1 MATLVTQDFER
12 EIAEKTVNG
21 GVIQYDEFIFAMIPN
36 LTADN
41 LAQHLTIPSES
52 LIKHRQ
58 AVSKA
63 GVINENAVVYS
74 VTLGTEIGDFDF
86 NWIGLINKRTNKLA
100 AAVQADTIK
109 KTRNKNNVQGN
120 SLTRNVLL
128 EFTGAKQLTGI
139 NVSADTWQ
147 IDFTVRLHG
156 IDEKI
161 RLTNRDLY
169 GRAVFFDDA
178 FLVKRGAGNNYTID
192 VGHAYVEGVRAEI
205 KQAQTIQATSLPC
218 SIYLDV
224 VHHCTVTG
232 AYETEIKF
240 LKQSKSDY
248 LDTANRQHYVQII
261 ADIDSTG
268 EVTDRRLLSPWFGIT
283 PKDLDETTESARDK
297 TGHTHKL
304 PLASLIK
311 KGLVKLYSGN
321 DSDSEEMAATPKAV
335 KTLKG
340 FIDSLTR
347 SLNNYIP
354 NSKKSSAVNSD
365 SEDTIGTSK
374 AVKIAYDRA
383 IEAEKKGL
391 PIGAIVGFHKSAKP
405 HGYLKAIGGTFNQ
418 ATYPD
423 LYTANGNS
431 NVLPNLNRS
440 DVGMTAY
447 FAFDEIPDG
456 WIAFDSIQSTVT
468 QSSYPELYTHLV
480 DKYGS
485 IAQVP
490 LAEDRFIRN
499 AGRGLSVGETQS
511 DEIKKHVHKVITHWV
526 DSPDSN
532 VFYDKTKTIVDSRL
546 RSTTITDDHLPD
558 NGFMHPLLDSPMATG
573 GDETRPRAIVLKLC
587 VKAKNTFDDV
597 VFWIKA
603 FGVIENAG
611 TLNVGTLAQDLHQA
625 NIKIQQ
631 LEISS
636 QQNQQNI
643 QQIEQQV
650 SQLES
655 QLQNNAT
662 TTRKIW
668 QGNATAGSSIL
679 NLSESVTNKNLVFYL
694 QPSVNSS
701 LNNND
706 VSAVSCYIDR
716 KISEVQQKRFI
727 YAGYFEG
734 GWRNLKIEIVNDTQI
749 KLIDSSGF
757 YLKAITASN

>member
-1 MATLVTQDFER
+1 MAKQYYSVLTTYGSQQLATAIATRQPLNITHFAVGDGNGQAVTPNVASTALVNEVHRATISAVSRDPRNNKQVIFE
-12 EIAEKTVNG
+12 
-21 GVIQYDEFIFAMIPN
+21 
-36 LTADN
+36 
-41 LAQHLTIPSES
+41 LTIPEDVGGFHIREMGIFDSQNKLIAYANCPES
-52 LIKHRQ
+52 FKPTLSSGSGKIQVMRMILLIESSDAVTMKVDDTVIFVTRGQLTPKKITAESQNGVDNDGHSHEIESASTTVKGIVQLTDELDLNNSTLALTAKAGKTLAERIRQ
-58 AVSKA
+58 A
-63 GVINENAVVYS
+63 
-74 VTLGTEIGDFDF
+74 
-86 NWIGLINKRTNKLA
+86 
-100 AAVQADTIK
+100 
-109 KTRNKNNVQGN
+109 
-120 SLTRNVLL
+120 
-128 EFTGAKQLTGI
+128 
-139 NVSADTWQ
+139 
-147 IDFTVRLHG
+147 
-156 IDEKI
+156 
-161 RLTNRDLY
+161 
-169 GRAVFFDDA
+169 
-178 FLVKRGAGNNYTID
+178 
-192 VGHAYVEGVRAEI
+192 
-205 KQAQTIQATSLPC
+205 
-218 SIYLDV
+218 
-224 VHHCTVTG
+224 
-232 AYETEIKF
+232 
-240 LKQSKSDY
+240 
-248 LDTANRQHYVQII
+248 I
-261 ADIDSTG
+261 AMFS
-268 EVTDRRLLSPWFGIT
+268 
-283 PKDLDETTESARDK
+283 
-297 TGHTHKL
+297 
-304 PLASLIK
+304 
-311 KGLVKLYSGN
+311 
-321 DSDSEEMAATPKAV
+321 
-335 KTLKG
+335 
-340 FIDSLTR
+340 
-347 SLNNYIP
+347 NYIP
-354 NSKKSSAVNSD
+354 NSKKSSAVNSN

-391 PIGAIVGFHKSAKP
+391 PIGAIVSFHKSAKP

-423 LYTANGNS
+423 LYIANGNS
-431 NVLPNLNRS
+431 NILPNLHRS

-447 FAFDEIPDG
+447 FVTDSIPDG

-611 TLNVGTLAQDLHQA
+611 TLNAGTLAQDLHQA
-625 NIKIQQ
+625 SIKIQQ

-668 QGNATAGSSIL
+668 QGNTTAGSSIL

>member
-36 LTADN
+36 LSADN

-192 VGHAYVEGVRAEI
+192 AGHAYIEGVRAEI
-205 KQAQTIQATSLPC
+205 KQAQTIQAASLPC
-218 SIYLDV
+218 SIYVDV

-248 LDTANRQHYVQII
+248 LDTARRQHYVQII

-268 EVTDRRLLSPWFGIT
+268 AVTDRRLLSPWFGIT
-283 PKDLDETTESARDK
+283 PKDLDDTTESARDK

-340 FIDSLTR
+340 FIDAITR

-354 NSKKSSAVNSD
+354 NSKKSSAVDSN

-391 PIGAIVGFHKSAKP
+391 PVGAIVAFHKSAKP

-456 WIAFDSIQSTVT
+456 WIAFDSIRSTVT
-468 QSSYPELYTHLV
+468 QQNYPELYQYLV
-480 DKYGS
+480 DKYGAIS
-485 IAQVP
+485 NVP

-499 AGRGLSVGETQS
+499 TGNGLNVGEIQS
-511 DEIKKHVHKVITHWV
+511 DEIKKHVHKVRTHWV

-532 VFYDKTKTIVDSRL
+532 IFYDKTKTITDTRL
-546 RSTTITDDHLPD
+546 KTTTLTDDYMPD

-573 GDETRPRAIVLKLC
+573 GVETRPKAIVLKLC
-587 VKAKNTFDDV
+587 IKAKNTLDDV
-597 VFWIKA
+597 QFWIKA

-611 TLNVGTLAQDLHQA
+611 TLNAGTLAQDLHQA
-625 NIKIQQ
+625 NVKIQQ

-668 QGNATAGSSIL
+668 QGNTTAGSSIL